1 MPPYNP
7 LAASSL
13 LNQQYAAAL
22 SLGEEMIR
30 TLFMSERSCAFLY
43 NARRRS
49 CFSTKWVLCD
59 QYYRVCRQTPEEKSM
74 TKTTLIIFLYLSL
87 LQHSNSP
94 KLAIYLK
101 NEVSCIF
108 MLLQLHFL
116 IHLQFLSPV
125 ECARNKFVPISF
137 SSYSFL
143 PPFLRLMLL
152 KMQCAVLFRNCKV

>member
-43 NARRRS
+43 NVRRRS

-59 QYYRVCRQTPEEKSM
+59 QYNRVCRQTPEEKSM

-108 MLLQLHFL
+108 MLLQLHFFKSICSFFRL
-116 IHLQFLSPV
+116 LNVHETSLFLLVLAAIHSSP
-125 ECARNKFVPISF
+125 PS
-137 SSYSFL
+137 
-143 PPFLRLMLL
+143 
-152 KMQCAVLFRNCKV
+152 